1 MIGQRLYPFNT
12 HKAVFLSLASV
23 VSVATG
29 LINMEG
35 CVFKYCDGPQGK
47 QAVQHCRKHKLLERG
62 KKTPAS
68 NRRHHNQVLVAL
80 GFCTERSVRDISH
93 LTGHVCEGKKGVLI
107 LMHSNHLGKTYG
119 SILTESC
126 LEGS

>member
-1 MIGQRLYPFNT
+1 MDLKESKLYNIAGNKNSS
-12 HKAVFLSLASV
+12 KA
-23 VSVATG
+23 
-29 LINMEG
+29 
-35 CVFKYCDGPQGK
+35 
-47 QAVQHCRKHKLLERG
+47 G

-68 NRRHHNQVLVAL
+68 NRRHHNRVLVAL